1 MAEKLNVL
9 VPRDP
14 WPISFVID
22 EDLQAMVD
30 GGCFA
35 PTPTGCTHYRCLDPR
50 ILPTSK
56 LVLRALAQMGDAR
69 RLKSLSWFRQEKALL
84 PALGG

>member
-1 MAEKLNVL
+1 
-9 VPRDP
+9 
-14 WPISFVID
+14 VID
-22 EDLQAMVD
+22 EDLQVVVD

-35 PTPTGCTHYRCLDPR
+35 PAPTGRTHYRCLDPR
-50 ILPTSK
+50 ILLTSK

-84 PALGG
+84 LALGG